1 MFYPLVTSLSEKIY
15 WKYYDQQLRPGD
27 WKIADYDD
35 SYWSTANKF
44 PYYTSGTRYYRYIFD
59 LGTITDAT
67 SLDIQISTYA
77 GLVLYVNGQEL
88 QRYNLPEYIL
98 FSKESSL

>member
-1 MFYPLVTSLSEKIY
+1 M
-15 WKYYDQQLRPGD
+15 
-27 WKIADYDD
+27 ADYDD

-59 LGTITDAT
+59 LETIADAT

-98 FSKESSL
+98 LSKESSL